1 MTESRLDA
9 LTIKYSAQLS
19 ELDTG
24 RRSLAA
30 MEEEES
36 ALADLVTNE
45 ANRIRRMKE
54 QSQFGRVDYPAD
66 VHATDSAALG
76 AERRRLESL
85 QHDAGRL
92 RRLVREQSMLLRQ
105 TGSAL
110 IQEQRRTAAPLLHA
124 RRDGLVEEIT
134 ELLPQLAATL
144 AIVAQEPCELFAGP
158 TRTLNA
164 LERAIS
170 DRAAFREEVHRY
182 YAAAMQAVGIDVNV
196 EH

>member
-1 MTESRLDA
+1 VSRLDDLTLKYDSQRVEVDAGRVSLKA
-9 LTIKYSAQLS
+9 L
-19 ELDTG
+19 
-24 RRSLAA
+24 
-30 MEEEES
+30 EEEEA
-36 ALADLVTNE
+36 ALSDIVTVE
-45 ANRIRRMKE
+45 GNRIRKMRE
-54 QSQFGRVDYPAD
+54 QAQFGRADYPKD
-66 VHATDSAALG
+66 VQASDAAALG
-76 AERRRLESL
+76 AERRRLEAL
-85 QHDAGRL
+85 QLDIGRL
-92 RRLVREQSMLLRQ
+92 RRTLREKTMALRS
-105 TGSAL
+105 TGNAL
-110 IQEQRRTAAPLLHA
+110 TTEQRKTAAPMLLA

-158 TRTLNA
+158 TRTLNT